1 MIFTARRPYI
11 FDKMGASHVVDNNDV
26 ADKNV
31 TIDRNVNEAL
41 RLGGTI
47 MPPNLL
53 QEQIRLPKDKWS
65 EQFKQLIA
73 QKIEENQRGQDEDV
87 EKSPTVLREET
98 FRRYMDGLGL
108 SEEMVRSKTILDL
121 GSGDG
126 EFVQELI
133 EKGITPAAYGI
144 DAHIDT
150 NSFPD
155 ELRGHF
161 FQGNFEEDLPIQ
173 NADYVVSVGAIS
185 NAIWG
190 GKEVMNVRRI
200 IENAL
205 AALRD
210 GGEIRIYPIQEAALA
225 NPLEGLR
232 ASKEKWQEL
241 IADISTT
248 HGVECTVAPRG
259 IKVTG
264 NNNDV
269 ILESVLIIRKADK
282 MDGENP
288 KIAH

>member
-1 MIFTARRPYI
+1 M
-11 FDKMGASHVVDNNDV
+11 
-26 ADKNV
+26 

-41 RLGGTI
+41 RLGATI
-47 MPPNLL
+47 IPPNFL
-53 QEQIRLPKDKWS
+53 QEQIRLPRDEWS

-73 QKIEENQRGQDEDV
+73 QKIEENQRAQDEDV
-87 EKSPTVLREET
+87 EKSPAVLREET
-98 FRRYMDGLGL
+98 FKRYVDGLGL
-108 SEEMVRSKTILDL
+108 GEETIRGKTILDL

-144 DAHIDT
+144 DARIDT
-150 NSFPD
+150 NSLSD

-161 FQGNFEEDLPIQ
+161 FQKNFEEDLPIQ

-225 NPLEGLR
+225 NPLEGLH
-232 ASKEKWQEL
+232 ASQEKWREL
-241 IADISTT
+241 LDEVSKAQ
-248 HGVECTVAPRG
+248 GVECRIEPRSV
-259 IKVTG
+259 KVTG

-269 ILESVLIIRKADK
+269 VLESVLIIRKADK
-282 MDGENP
+282 MDGQNP